1 MLKTKTIFLLILG
14 LSFFI
19 SKDLKAQSYLKAFN
33 KGFNAYNKGDTD
45 KALVYFSKCLS
56 KNENFHPVLFNMGMI
71 HYQRQELDKAF
82 YYYDKLAKMDS
93 TFEDVLYKRGLVNYL
108 KKQTNAAYNDFN
120 SQLNV
125 QPKNTLALMMRGAV
139 LAELGKYKESLDDL
153 SNIKES
159 ELLVLPGVM
168 AYRSLDKLNL
178 GDINGALSDL
188 NLAFTQDSAIGTAH
202 AVLGTYYFTKRNFAK
217 SIYHLEKA
225 LKLNNFTPSCINNLA
240 LSYTETGNFLKAETL
255 LKNGLKSFP
264 NYKEFYHNLGF
275 ICVKRFEVEK
285 TKSAFTQ
292 AESNLRK
299 ANSMQAPLSSSYQ
312 NLTYLYHLN
321 QQPDSVIST
330 CKEALKEFPENMYFV
345 KVMNEN
351 YFNLNQDDKALAF
364 MDQYIAEHPD
374 YRDLF
379 YIKGNFLK
387 MASKYNE
394 AAQWYKSKAMERG
407 NDLPFNHE
415 MADSLFLI
423 GEYNYSTIC
432 LENILN
438 QSPQDTLAMIKILRN
453 ITLSGQLI
461 SKTGWM
467 NQKVFDKLMV
477 RSAIDPLAHLYTSM
491 YWMVQKNI
499 NFDIILSSFN
509 EVSYPNKQYIEYIL
523 RGINSKFS
531 KSVES
536 SHCQYFKQSLASG
549 LIDARFFY
557 TGSACN

>member
-1 MLKTKTIFLLILG
+1 L
-14 LSFFI
+14 
-19 SKDLKAQSYLKAFN
+19 
-33 KGFNAYNKGDTD
+33 NAYNKGDTD

-56 KNENFHPVLFNMGMI
+56 KNENFHPALFNMGMI
-71 HYQRQELDKAF
+71 HYQRQELDQAF
-82 YYYDKLAKMDS
+82 YYYDKLATMDS

-108 KKQTNAAYNDFN
+108 KKQTTAAYYDFN
-120 SQLNV
+120 SQLDI

-159 ELLVLPGVM
+159 ELLNIPGVM

-178 GDINGALSDL
+178 GDINGSLSDL
-188 NLAFTQDSAIGTAH
+188 NLAFNQDSAIGTAH
-202 AVLGTYYFTKRNFAK
+202 AVLGTYYFTKRNYAK

-225 LKLNNFTPSCINNLA
+225 LKLDNNTPSCINNLA

-255 LKNGLKSFP
+255 LRNGMKSFP
-264 NYKEFYHNLGF
+264 NFKEFYHNLGF

-285 TKSAFTQ
+285 TKSAFMQ

-299 ANSMQAPLSSSYQ
+299 ANSMQTPLANTYQ
-312 NLTYLYHLN
+312 NLTYLYYLN
-321 QQPDSVIST
+321 QQPDSVIAT
-330 CKEALKEFPENMYFV
+330 CKTALKFFPENMYFV
-345 KVMNEN
+345 KVLNEN
-351 YFNLNQDDKALAF
+351 YFNLNQDDEALKF
-364 MDQYIAEHPD
+364 LDQYIAEHPD

-379 YIKGNFLK
+379 YIKGNFLRLIGK
-387 MASKYNE
+387 FEE
-394 AAQWYKSKAMERG
+394 AALWYKNKAMERG
-407 NDLPFNHE
+407 NDIPFNHE
-415 MADSLFLI
+415 MADSLFLFAA
-423 GEYNYSTIC
+423 YDYSTMC

-438 QSPQDTLAMIKILRN
+438 QSPQDTLAMIKLLRN

-467 NQKVFDKLMV
+467 NQKVFNKLMV
-477 RSAIDPLAHLYTSM
+477 RASTDPLAHLYTCM
-491 YWMVQKNI
+491 YWIVQKNI
-499 NFDIILSSFN
+499 SFDIILSSFG

-523 RGINSKFS
+523 RGINAKLS

-536 SHCQYFKQSLASG
+536 NHCQYFKQSLASG

-557 TGSACN
+557 NGSACK